1 MKKRLIASLLS
12 LTLVTGL
19 LAGCGSGE
27 EPGNTGNTGANEGQT
42 VSETTDTS
50 TAEEAPGQE
59 AEQEEGTGEVV
70 TLRVTLKGISME
82 DERQRA
88 WFDEYNKALA
98 EAGILAKLEV
108 VEMQSG
114 SYQDNLSLM
123 LNSGDIP
130 DIIYFQGGDQVFA
143 AQGILEDLTPYIEN
157 SKYVKGALED
167 FQKERLAN
175 YPYLLFVTPALTP
188 TPVIRTD
195 VLEGCASAEAVLAD
209 PTIENYLKLFE
220 ELKEGRKAV
229 FGLDGNLKGINAM
242 FDQAFGLTSTWVKD
256 ESGNYV

>member
-1 MKKRLIASLLS
+1 M
-12 LTLVTGL
+12 TGL

-27 EPGNTGNTGANEGQT
+27 KPGDTGS
-42 VSETTDTS
+42 SETNG
-50 TAEEAPGQE
+50 GQE
-59 AEQEEGTGEVV
+59 VSGTTENSDGENAEKEESAESESGEVV

-82 DERQRA
+82 DERQRV

-98 EAGILAKLEV
+98 EAGIPAKLEV

-157 SKYVKGALED
+157 STYVKNALED

-175 YPYLLFVTPALTP
+175 YPYLLFVTPALSP

-195 VLEGCASAEAVLAD
+195 VLEGCASAEAVLED
-209 PTIENYLKLFE
+209 PTIENYEKLFE

-229 FGLDGNLKGINAM
+229 FGLDGNLKGINVRPV
-242 FDQAFGLTSTWVKD
+242 FWPDDHVDKR
-256 ESGNYV
+256 